1 MPMTTMYSPRGAFRG
16 GRNGLQSTASA
27 RTTKLRR
34 PGQVWIMAKR
44 IGIISD
50 THGLLRDQVKSRLS
64 DCDAI
69 IHAGDIGSQPVLM
82 DLRQM
87 APLVVA
93 VRGNVD
99 AGQWAKELKEQEY
112 LEIEGRV
119 ICVVHDISTLD
130 PRSAGIDVVIHG
142 HSHTPAIEHED
153 GILYIN
159 PGSAGPRRFQ
169 LPVSMAV
176 LRLQPGEPS
185 PELIEIP
192 A

>member
-1 MPMTTMYSPRGAFRG
+1 
-16 GRNGLQSTASA
+16 
-27 RTTKLRR
+27 
-34 PGQVWIMAKR
+34 MAKR

-50 THGLLRDQVKSRLS
+50 THGLLRDQVKSRLR
-64 DCDAI
+64 DCDII
-69 IHAGDIGSQPVLM
+69 IHAGDIGSPSVLM
-82 DLRQM
+82 ELRQM

-99 AGQWAKELKEQEY
+99 AGQWAKELNEQEQ

-119 ICVVHDISTLD
+119 IWVVHDIGTLALD
-130 PRSAGIDVVIHG
+130 PRSADIDVVIHG
-142 HSHTPAIEHED
+142 HSHKPAMVRED
-153 GILYIN
+153 GILYVN

-169 LPVSMAV
+169 LPISMAV
-176 LRLQPGEPS
+176 FHIQPGEIL

>member
-1 MPMTTMYSPRGAFRG
+1 
-16 GRNGLQSTASA
+16 
-27 RTTKLRR
+27 
-34 PGQVWIMAKR
+34 MAKC

-50 THGLLRDQVKSRLS
+50 THGLLRDPVKSRLRT
-64 DCDAI
+64 CDII
-69 IHAGDIGSQPVLM
+69 IHAGDIGSQSVLM
-82 DLRQM
+82 ELRQM

-119 ICVVHDISTLD
+119 ICVLHNIRTLTLD

-142 HSHTPAIEHED
+142 HSHKPAVEHED
-153 GILYIN
+153 GILYVN

-176 LRLQPGEPS
+176 FHIQPGETL

>member
-1 MPMTTMYSPRGAFRG
+1 
-16 GRNGLQSTASA
+16 
-27 RTTKLRR
+27 
-34 PGQVWIMAKR
+34 MAKC

-50 THGLLRDQVKSRLS
+50 THGLLRDPVKSRLRN
-64 DCDAI
+64 CDII
-69 IHAGDIGSQPVLM
+69 IHAGDIGSQSVLM
-82 DLRQM
+82 ELRQM

-99 AGQWAKELKEQEY
+99 AGQWAKELKEQEHV
-112 LEIEGRV
+112 EIEGRA
-119 ICVVHDISTLD
+119 ICVVHNIRTLTLD

-142 HSHTPAIEHED
+142 HSHKPAIEHED
-153 GILYIN
+153 GILYVN
-159 PGSAGPRRFQ
+159 PGSAGPGRFQ

-176 LRLQPGEPS
+176 FRLQPGEIL